1 VYLEKKDIALRE
13 LLTMVK
19 DGDLDL
25 QPEYQRGLVWDK
37 KMASR

>member
-1 VYLEKKDIALRE
+1 VYLDKKDMTLRE
-13 LLTMVK
+13 LLGLVK

-25 QPEYQRGLVWDK
+25 QPEYQRGLVWER